1 MDTKSLANRKVWVS
15 HPTKNNPDAIRK
27 IGRIHS
33 FVFHPSKPQL
43 VGFLVKRPDI
53 ALMFRR
59 KELFVAFNG
68 FDLFDD
74 VILRDDPKSL
84 GRGATK
90 ALGINLDQCTIWV
103 GLPVICVD
111 GTSLGLVENVVFD
124 DKTGRVQSVVV
135 SGGAT
140 ANALLGRR
148 EIPGEMVKGFRRG
161 MGAKL
166 VVGDGAYAESDDDE
180 AGGDTDANMLGAI
193 MVDNEAAAI
202 EAVGGVAEKA
212 GETTAVA
219 ADKAKKTYKK
229 VVRKVKPVADEA
241 AEKAGN
247 LAKTADEAAQK
258 GAYITGRQIGRTKGM
273 FSNFKKEFDRGMQG
287 EDKES

>member
-1 MDTKSLANRKVWVS
+1 MDTKTLANRRVWVS

-74 VILRDDPKSL
+74 VILRDSPKSL

-90 ALGINLDQCTIWV
+90 ALGINLDQCTIWI

-111 GTSLGLVENVVFD
+111 GTALGLVENVVFD
-124 DKTGRVQSVVV
+124 NETGRVQTVVV

-161 MGAKL
+161 MGARL
-166 VVGDGAYAESDDDE
+166 MAGDGAYAESDGD
-180 AGGDTDANMLGAI
+180 AGEDIDADMLGAI
-193 MVDNEAAAI
+193 MVDNDAAAL

-229 VVRKVKPVADEA
+229 VVRKVKPVADGA
-241 AEKAGN
+241 AEKASS
-247 LAKTADEAAQK
+247 LAKTADEAVQE
-258 GAYITGRQIGRTKGM
+258 GAYVTGRQIGRTKNM

-287 EDKES
+287 EDNES